1 MAWSLRKNYKKK
13 NYALKK
19 TGNKKACQI
28 SSRTPT
34 SIVWSVGS
42 LKNKVASAVFQPLHW
57 GWSLQVLFLLLAGL
71 VKIFPDF
78 RCNLAI
84 CHLFNCFHSLDEMS
98 ETVIF

>member
-1 MAWSLRKNYKKK
+1 
-13 NYALKK
+13 
-19 TGNKKACQI
+19 
-28 SSRTPT
+28 
-34 SIVWSVGS
+34 
-42 LKNKVASAVFQPLHW
+42 VASAGIFHESIVSHNAMKSAAEFFRFGSVFQPLHW